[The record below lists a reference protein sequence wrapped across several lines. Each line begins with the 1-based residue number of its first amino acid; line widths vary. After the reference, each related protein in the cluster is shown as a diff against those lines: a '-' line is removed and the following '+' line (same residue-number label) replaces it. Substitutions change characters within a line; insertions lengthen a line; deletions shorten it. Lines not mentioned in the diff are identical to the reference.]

1 MLASLLSDQFV
12 FSFHARKLKAWP
24 QPEDISYMFHMHMSV
39 CSTYGGKPKKI
50 LVMIKLV
57 SMIKCLSYLE
67 YLRMRKKSNRGIL
80 SIKHCKFDKRMP

>member
-24 QPEDISYMFHMHMSV
+24 QPEDISYMFYMHMSV

-50 LVMIKLV
+50 LVMI
-57 SMIKCLSYLE
+57 
-67 YLRMRKKSNRGIL
+67 
-80 SIKHCKFDKRMP
+80 